1 MVMNL
6 DAWTDE
12 LEQLARALGRTGPDE
27 VCCEGMTPRQ
37 CSILRT
43 LVEKQ
48 GARICDL
55 AAEACIT
62 PSAMTRVLDKLEKQQ
77 LVQRVR
83 GGGEDGRAAVV
94 AITPRGRETRQNI
107 DRLMQ
112 ERTQVIVGAIPEGFR
127 ERVLACLRMLNA
139 ALAPGGCCQVTADE
153 NGAAVSCGL
162 TKLEPARKAGK
173 GKHNHGKR

>member
-1 MVMNL
+1 MPVNL
-6 DAWTDE
+6 ATWTDE

-37 CSILRT
+37 CGILRT

-48 GARICDL
+48 GARISDL
-55 AAEACIT
+55 AEESGIT
-62 PSAMTRVLDKLEKQQ
+62 PSAMTRVLEKLEKQQ

-83 GGGEDGRAAVV
+83 GQGKDGRAAMV
-94 AITPRGRETRQNI
+94 AITARGRETRRSI

-112 ERTQVIVGAIPEGFR
+112 ERTRAIVGAIPEGFR

-139 ALAPGGCCQVTADE
+139 ALAPNGCCQVTQDE
-153 NGAAVSCGL
+153 SGAAVSCGL
-162 TKLEPARKAGK
+162 TSGPAKARKQRS
-173 GKHNHGKR
+173 HHGK